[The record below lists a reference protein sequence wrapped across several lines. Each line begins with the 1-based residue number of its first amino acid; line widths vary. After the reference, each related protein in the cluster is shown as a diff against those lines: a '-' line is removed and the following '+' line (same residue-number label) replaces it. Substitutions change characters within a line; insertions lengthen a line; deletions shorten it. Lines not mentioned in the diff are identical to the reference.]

1 MSKSDDE
8 EGIKFWIQCYK
19 EKIEAEGECEQGG
32 RVQALWKFL
41 PKNSDDLKL
50 LGNGR
55 EEPNTIP
62 YLSPSVGKF
71 DFI

>member
-8 EGIKFWIQCYK
+8 EGIKFWTQRHK
-19 EKIEAEGECEQGG
+19 EKKEAEGECEQ
-32 RVQALWKFL
+32 
-41 PKNSDDLKL
+41 NSDDLKL

-62 YLSPSVGKF
+62 YLSPSVGKL